1 MRVVA
6 LPVKNLVDAK
16 QRLVSA
22 LSPAQR
28 QTLAA
33 AMLED
38 VLAALAATRVDQV
51 WMVTRDPDAEA
62 LASRYGAIVVRE
74 DSNRGHTAA
83 VATAQARATAHGA
96 AVFATIPGD
105 VPYVTAAEIDALL
118 DAAHTSPAAVF
129 TPSRSGL
136 GTNGVALAPADA
148 MPLRFGEPS
157 FEAHLEAARERGL
170 VPRVLPLSGL
180 ALDVDGPEDLLALR
194 DTRGATRTARL
205 VASWAGARPTA
216 DARAAG

>member
-1 MRVVA
+1 MNVVA
-6 LPVKNLVDAK
+6 LPVKDLADAK

-22 LSPAQR
+22 LAPAQR
-28 QTLAA
+28 RALAA

-38 VLAALAATRVDQV
+38 VLDALAGTRVDEV

-62 LASRYGAIVVRE
+62 LASRYGAVVVRE
-74 DSNRGHTAA
+74 ESNRGHTAA
-83 VATAQARATAHGA
+83 VATAQARAASRGA

-118 DAAHTSPAAVF
+118 AAAGTRPAAVF

-136 GTNGVALAPADA
+136 GTNGVALAPADL

-157 FEAHLEAARERGL
+157 FESHLAVARERGL
-170 VPRVLPLSGL
+170 VPRVLPLPGL
-180 ALDVDGPEDLLALR
+180 GLDVDGPEDLLALR

-205 VASWAGARPTA
+205 VASWGSARTTA
-216 DARAAG
+216 HTRAAG